1 MWAFETW
8 NEKDYQEH
16 MEAKAEDHIRD
27 IRTDAEISQL
37 DSIEDAAPWLQVDW
51 TSSDSVYE
59 VFEPQN

>member
-1 MWAFETW
+1 
-8 NEKDYQEH
+8 